1 MMPPPMQRPSTE
13 ETSWYMFDEYLSLI
27 HTFPLISIRDD
38 THLVEALS
46 VIDGLL
52 EHTQRS
58 TAEELYLGA
67 LTDLV
72 ETYENAHVDMP
83 PTSGVDALRYL
94 MAENGLTQADLV
106 PLFGTP
112 SVVSEVLSGK
122 RRLALDHIRRLS
134 AYFGLPADAFIGSP
148 SS

>member
-1 MMPPPMQRPSTE
+1 MTPSLAQRPSTE
-13 ETSWYMFDEYLSLI
+13 EVRWYMFEEYIALI

-38 THLVEALS
+38 AHLAEAIN

-52 EHTQRS
+52 EQPQRS

-72 ETYENAHVDMP
+72 ETYEHAQVVIP
-83 PTSGVDALRYL
+83 PTGGVDVLRYL

-106 PLFGTP
+106 PLFGIP
-112 SVVSEVLSGK
+112 SVVSEVLSDK
-122 RRLALDHIRRLS
+122 RRLALDHINRLS
-134 AYFGLPADAFIGSP
+134 VHFGLPADVFIGSP
-148 SS
+148 SA

>member
-1 MMPPPMQRPSTE
+1 
-13 ETSWYMFDEYLSLI
+13 MFDEYLALI

-38 THLVEALS
+38 AHLAEALN

-52 EHTQRS
+52 DQPQRS
-58 TAEELYLGA
+58 EAEELYLGA

-72 ETYENAHVDMP
+72 ETYENAHVAIP

-106 PLFGTP
+106 PFFGTP
-112 SVVSEVLSGK
+112 SVVYEVISGK
-122 RRLALDHIRRLS
+122 RRLAIDHIRRL
-134 AYFGLPADAFIGSP
+134 AAHFGLPAGIFIGPP
-148 SS
+148 SA

>member
-1 MMPPPMQRPSTE
+1 MTPPPMQRPSTE
-13 ETSWYMFDEYLSLI
+13 EMSLYMFEEYLALI
-27 HTFPLISIRDD
+27 HAFPLISIRDEA
-38 THLVEALS
+38 HLAEAIG

-52 EHTQRS
+52 ELPQRS
-58 TAEELYLGA
+58 TAEERYLGA

-72 ETYENAHVDMP
+72 ETYENAHVVIP

-94 MAENGLTQADLV
+94 MAENGLTQANLV

-122 RRLALDHIRRLS
+122 RRLALDHIKRLS
-134 AYFGLPADAFIGSP
+134 AHFGLPADAFIGPP
-148 SS
+148 SA